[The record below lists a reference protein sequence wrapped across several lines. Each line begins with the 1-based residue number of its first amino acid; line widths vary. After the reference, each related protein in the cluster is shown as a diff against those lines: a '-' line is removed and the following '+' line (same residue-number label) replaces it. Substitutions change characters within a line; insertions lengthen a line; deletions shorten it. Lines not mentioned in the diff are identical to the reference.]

1 MARDVHLVLRVCQCV
16 VIVVVVLVVAKRWRD
31 GMLTRANLAK
41 LAAPCGAFLTT
52 IPWTFD
58 LPIVATVPVFVVAF
72 ALLVFA
78 LLRAPSSDDRGG
90 PAE

>member
-1 MARDVHLVLRVCQCV
+1 VT
-16 VIVVVVLVVAKRWRD
+16 VVVVFVVAKRSRD
-31 GMLTRANLAK
+31 GTLTRANLVK

-58 LPIVATVPVFVVAF
+58 LPIIATVPVFVVAF

-78 LLRAPSSDDRGG
+78 LRSSTSPDDRGG